1 MRVAGLGNVTQRNMT
16 ELYAHAP
23 HEVLR
28 EVVDV
33 LDEAFAPLPV
43 ISPAPVDSKVGEDGT
58 QS

>member
-1 MRVAGLGNVTQRNMT
+1 MT

-28 EVVDV
+28 EAVDV